1 MNKMKKMRLTLE
13 DLINKNKEELIN
25 DKALMEKIDK
35 QIEDK
40 ILKSGKTM

>member
-1 MNKMKKMRLTLE
+1 MKKMRLTLE

-40 ILKSGKTM
+40 ILKSSKSV

>member
-1 MNKMKKMRLTLE
+1 MKKMRLTLE